1 MSDDVTRLAK
11 FLGMMGSDHDG
22 EVLNAARMA
31 ERHRKAMNKSWLVL
45 LSSTGGNSET
55 DYLRTRANRAEA
67 MVFRL
72 EARVIELERELAAMR
87 TARAGASSPR
97 PGPASSRSSGKYD
110 LPRASEDNLAD
121 ALFADWRTSDEIYAR
136 TRWPRAHLRVVLGRI
151 AKRRRVSLEVRTRFG
166 EMHYRFLPL

>member
-45 LSSTGGNSET
+45 LSSTGGSS
-55 DYLRTRANRAEA
+55 DDRFFMRALRAEA
-67 MVFRL
+67 AVAML
-72 EARVIELERELAAMR
+72 QDRVTVLERELAAMR
-87 TARAGASSPR
+87 TARYNPSSSPR
-97 PGPASSRSSGKYD
+97 PRPASSRSSGKYD

-121 ALFADWRTSDEIYAR
+121 ALLADWRTSDEVYSL

-166 EMHYRFLPL
+166 EMQYRFLPL